1 MVEHLNLR
9 RFQILLPLFL
19 FTAFLVFGAQE
30 PSIIHFN
37 EVGFFNNSLQLK
49 ALSGQPLHEAYLA
62 DPWSATSRFQS
73 IQVQGSGPSSIRASV
88 IRDDAAEISSYPNAT
103 EAISNYACVYQDIP
117 FQDAG
122 SDYLYYG
129 MKIGFN
135 LGLSRLTWIG
145 TGQFPTIAVEFSLQG
160 SLNLVFNATGGT
172 DMLGSDGTYFI
183 GANASI
189 GDMISLR
196 IGTHHFSGHYGD
208 EILERLFTYGTNYQL
223 FNPETPQAPGHI
235 VSLLNYVRQ
244 DTLIFGVSFQPATW
258 LRLYAE
264 ADIPPATIKTIR
276 PWVHVPQA
284 TLDQNTKS
292 ELEDRIGSNE
302 GNTDGR
308 ISGDEYG
315 AAYRALRLQTGIE
328 FTIPNRYLG
337 DFTLALDI
345 QFHQDGQ
352 TLHQV
357 GSYSPANPW
366 DIEYNIVASQQI
378 GSDLNGIAFS
388 LEYMYHSGRFPLKNF
403 FNVPCEYH
411 SFGLGLSF

>member
-1 MVEHLNLR
+1 MISLR
-9 RFQILLPLFL
+9 
-19 FTAFLVFGAQE
+19 
-30 PSIIHFN
+30 
-37 EVGFFNNSLQLK
+37 
-49 ALSGQPLHEAYLA
+49 
-62 DPWSATSRFQS
+62 
-73 IQVQGSGPSSIRASV
+73 
-88 IRDDAAEISSYPNAT
+88 ISSYPNAT
-103 EAISNYACVYQDIP
+103 ETISNYACVYQDIP

-135 LGLSRLTWIG
+135 LGLSSTDLDRNR
-145 TGQFPTIAVEFSLQG
+145 QFPTIAVEFSLQG
-160 SLNLVFNATGGT
+160 SLNLVFQCDWGT
-172 DMLGSDGTYFI
+172 DMLGSDGTYYHWGQCFDRRYDQLENRYPSFLW
-183 GANASI
+183 A
-189 GDMISLR
+189 LR
-196 IGTHHFSGHYGD
+196 GD
-208 EILERLFTYGTNYQL
+208 EILERRFNLWNQL
-223 FNPETPQAPGHI
+223 QLINPETPQAPGHI

-302 GNTDGR
+302 GNADGR

-388 LEYMYHSGRFPLKNF
+388 LENMYHSGRFPLKNF

-411 SFGLGLSF
+411 SFGLG